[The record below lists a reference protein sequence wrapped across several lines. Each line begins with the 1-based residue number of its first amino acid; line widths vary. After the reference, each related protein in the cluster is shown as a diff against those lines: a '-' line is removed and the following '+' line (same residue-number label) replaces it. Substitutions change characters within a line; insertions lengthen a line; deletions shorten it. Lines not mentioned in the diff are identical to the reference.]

1 MVENELMRMKSSLNV
16 LSKSDMQWIHEASLK
31 ILAETG
37 IVFHSEAAEN
47 NFRPFITHY
56 TKVYTE

>member
-1 MVENELMRMKSSLNV
+1 MRMKSSLNV